1 MSDVE
6 SLAAATK
13 QLSARLGPLVR
24 RDRPLAPLTTYRVGG
39 AAALYVDAR
48 SVDDLVA
55 VAEVRLATGVPVL
68 VVGRGS
74 NMLVADAGFAGIAV
88 SVADFASQV
97 EVPETRGGFG
107 EEVVVVAGGGAA
119 LPVVARRTAAAGVT
133 GFEWA
138 VGVPGSIGGAVRM
151 NAGGHGSDM
160 AACLVDAGVID
171 MDDPARSR
179 RRIAV
184 DDIGLRFRASSLA
197 PSQIVIDARLALR
210 VGDRE
215 RSEREISEI
224 VRWRREHQPG
234 GQNCGSVFV
243 NPVPGEVTAGGLID
257 ELGLR
262 GFTIGSSWVSEK
274 HANFVQAADGGSAAD
289 VRAVI
294 EAVRERVESATGY
307 RLRSEVRLVG
317 FDDADPMSFDD
328 AGRGVSGRGVSG
340 DGVSARDVSSRE
352 DAGRDDADRGATAI
366 AEPSERG
373 T

>member
-1 MSDVE
+1 MTDVA
-6 SLAAATK
+6 SLADAAE
-13 QLSARLGPLVR
+13 QLTARLGDVVG
-24 RDRPLAPLTTYRVGG
+24 RDHPLAPLTTYRVGG
-39 AAALYVDAR
+39 PAALYVDAR

-68 VVGRGS
+68 VIGRGS
-74 NMLVADAGFAGIAV
+74 NMLVADDGFAGIAV
-88 SVADFASQV
+88 SVADFASQI
-97 EVPETRGGFG
+97 EIPEPLDPTGA
-107 EEVVVVAGGGAA
+107 VVVTAGGGAA

-160 AACLVDAGVID
+160 AACLVDAGVLD
-171 MDDPARSR
+171 MDDPGHGPR
-179 RRIAV
+179 RVEAA
-184 DDIGLRFRASSLA
+184 DIGLRFRASSLA
-197 PSQIVIDARLALR
+197 ASQIVLDARLALR
-210 VGDRE
+210 AGDRE
-215 RSEREISEI
+215 RSEEEIGEI

-257 ELGLR
+257 ALGLR
-262 GFTIGSSWVSEK
+262 GFTVGTSWVSEK
-274 HANFVQAADGGSAAD
+274 HANFVQAADGGMAAD

-294 EAVRERVESATGY
+294 EAVREKVESATGY

-328 AGRGVSGRGVSG
+328 GGPGSRWAGSPVSG
-340 DGVSARDVSSRE
+340 SSRARE
-352 DAGRDDADRGATAI
+352 SS
-366 AEPSERG
+366 EPG